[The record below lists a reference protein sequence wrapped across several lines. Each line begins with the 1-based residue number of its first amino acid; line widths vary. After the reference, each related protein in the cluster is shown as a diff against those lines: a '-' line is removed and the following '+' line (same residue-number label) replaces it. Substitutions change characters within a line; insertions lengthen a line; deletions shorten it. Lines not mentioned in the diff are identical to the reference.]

1 MEVTGSIFV
10 AEGHQSL
17 LWPEATKFTKAHVS
31 EKSRANGHHSLYVP
45 QDIQTP
51 VITLAYTRSRFMK
64 PSAIQS
70 RGGLL

>member
-1 MEVTGSIFV
+1 MEVTESIFV
-10 AEGHQSL
+10 AEGCQSL

-31 EKSRANGHHSLYVP
+31 EKSRRNGHYSLYVP
-45 QDIQTP
+45 QGIQTP
-51 VITLAYTRSRFMK
+51 LITLAYMRSRFIK